1 MAKIDL
7 GRITPTYRGDYD
19 STVSYN
25 ELDIVYDDTIG
36 KSFIAKQA
44 SKGKD
49 LPVDKENE
57 YWGIIAK
64 QGPKGTAG
72 EVGPKGDKG
81 AAGDQGIQGERGPKG
96 DQGDQGPR
104 GPQGIQGD
112 QGVAGPKG
120 DKGDT
125 GKVDLGNT
133 NISDEYHDL
142 SPYLG
147 EKFIQKSVYLQYK
160 VSGGNITLIGNVTPK
175 EDIPSIGVY
184 TIFKNLPVLLKKSQ
198 NFIGSA
204 SGYNVFTMNS
214 ELETGIQMVKYADV
228 SNTTSTTIT
237 AGTLLSIS
245 STWAI
250 DVEYIE
256 TIGRTDNGSKYWMA
270 ELPNAAIELAW
281 AGNSESTLPRVN
293 MESADRYS
301 KRTGIGFA
309 INAGRF
315 LPDDDDPTNKAK
327 GRPQGATYYNG
338 VEYRLWND
346 EYSQALVIDNKGYL
360 SYAKHG
366 EKLADIDNIV
376 SAVTGFYAFYDEGKS
391 LPKPVVDDK
400 HLEQFDA
407 QPRSFVYQKYDG
419 SYGAVVVAGRGV
431 ESSPG
436 LTYEEMVEFVDNIG
450 DVRFAFN
457 LDGGGS
463 AEFSKHG
470 AVLNPSFDMNPT
482 ITEPRLVTN
491 FLVFKFRKFMYI

>member
-1 MAKIDL
+1 MSEVKL
-7 GRITPTYRGDYD
+7 GRVAPIYKGVYD
-19 STVSYN
+19 ETTAYN
-25 ELDIVYDDTIG
+25 ELDIVFDNTSG
-36 KSFIAKQA
+36 RSFIAKQDT
-44 SKGKD
+44 KGNA
-49 LPVDKENE
+49 LPTGTDND
-57 YWGIIAK
+57 YWGLIAENGK
-64 QGPKGTAG
+64 PGKNG
-72 EVGPKGDKG
+72 EVGP
-81 AAGDQGIQGERGPKG
+81 AGPQGKQGTMGPVGPQGPKG

-112 QGVAGPKG
+112 QGVAGP
-120 DKGDT
+120 KGDT

-175 EDIPSIGVY
+175 ENIPSIGVY
-184 TIFKNLPVLLKKSQ
+184 TIFKNLPVLLKKAQ

-204 SGYNVFTMNS
+204 SGSNIFTMNS

-228 SNTTSTTIT
+228 SNTTSTTIP
-237 AGTLLSIS
+237 AGTLLSVS

-270 ELPNAAIELAW
+270 ELPNAAVELAW
-281 AGNSESTLPRVN
+281 AGNSESILPKVN
-293 MESADRYS
+293 MESADQYS

-315 LPDDDDPTNKAK
+315 LPDNDEPTNKQK
-327 GRPQGATYYNG
+327 GRPQGSTYYNG
-338 VEYRLWND
+338 VEYTEWND
-346 EYSQALVIDNKGYL
+346 EYSQALVIDKQGYL

-376 SAVTGFYAFYDEGKS
+376 SAVTGFYAFYNEGKPLS
-391 LPKPVVDDK
+391 KPVVDDK

-407 QPRSFVYQKYDG
+407 QPRSFVYQKYNG
-419 SYGAVVVAGRGV
+419 NYGAVVVAGRDV
-431 ESSPG
+431 EDSPG
-436 LTYEEMVEFVDNIG
+436 LTYDEMVAFVNKIP

-470 AVLNPSFDMNPT
+470 VVLNPSFDMNPT

>member
-1 MAKIDL
+1 MSKIDL

-147 EKFIQKSVYLQYK
+147 EQFIQISPYLQYK
-160 VSGGNITLIGNVTPK
+160 VSGGNITLVGSVTPK
-175 EDIPSIGVY
+175 ENIPSIGVY
-184 TIFKNLPVLLKKSQ
+184 TIFKGLPVLLKKSQ

-204 SGYNVFTMNS
+204 SGSNIFTMNS

-228 SNTTSTTIT
+228 SNTTSTTIP

-270 ELPNAAIELAW
+270 ELQNAAIELAW
-281 AGNSESTLPRVN
+281 AGNSESTLPKVN
-293 MESADRYS
+293 MESADQYS

-315 LPDDDDPTNKAK
+315 LPDNDEPTNKRK
-327 GRPQGATYYNG
+327 GRPQGSTYYNG
-338 VEYRLWND
+338 VEYTEWND
-346 EYSQALVIDNKGYL
+346 EYSQALVIDKQGYL

-376 SAVTGFYAFYDEGKS
+376 SAVTGFYAFYDEGKP

-419 SYGAVVVAGRGV
+419 SYGAVVVAGRDV
-431 ESSPG
+431 EDSPG
-436 LTYEEMVEFVDNIG
+436 LTYDEMVAFVDKIP

-463 AEFSKHG
+463 SEFAKHG
-470 AVLNPSFDMNPT
+470 AVLNPSFDMNPA

>member
-1 MAKIDL
+1 MSEVKL
-7 GRITPTYRGDYD
+7 GRVAPIYKGVYD
-19 STVSYN
+19 ETTAYN
-25 ELDIVYDDTIG
+25 ALDIVYYNG
-36 KSFIAKQA
+36 RSYMAKQDT
-44 SKGKD
+44 KGNV
-49 LPVDKENE
+49 LPTEDNIEND
-57 YWGIIAK
+57 YWGLVAEK
-64 QGPKGTAG
+64 GEPGEPGKVGPTGPQGKQGTMGPSGEQGPKGDT
-72 EVGPKGDKG
+72 
-81 AAGDQGIQGERGPKG
+81 
-96 DQGDQGPR
+96 
-104 GPQGIQGD
+104 GPQG
-112 QGVAGPKG
+112 P
-120 DKGDT
+120 KGDT

-147 EKFIQKSVYLQYK
+147 DKFKRISSYFQYK
-160 VSGGNITLIGNVTPK
+160 IVEGNITFLGAVAPK
-175 EDIPSIGVY
+175 EDIPSTGIY
-184 TIFKNLPVLLKKSQ
+184 PIFEDLPVLLKKSQ

-204 SGYNVFTMNS
+204 SGSNIFTMNS

-228 SNTTSTTIT
+228 SNTTSTTIP

-281 AGNSESTLPRVN
+281 AGNSESTLPKVN
-293 MESADRYS
+293 MESADQYS
-301 KRTGIGFA
+301 KRTGVGFA

-315 LPDDDDPTNKAK
+315 LPDNDDPTNKAK

-366 EKLADIDNIV
+366 ETLSDIDNIA

-391 LPKPVVDDK
+391 LPKPNVDEK
-400 HLEQFDA
+400 HLSQFDA
-407 QPRSFVYQKYDG
+407 LPRTIVFQKYNG
-419 SYGAVVVAGRGV
+419 NYGAVVFAGRGV
-431 ESSPG
+431 EDSPG
-436 LTYEEMVEFVDNIG
+436 LTYDEMVAFVDKIP

-463 AEFSKHG
+463 SEFSKHG
-470 AVLNPSFDMNPT
+470 IVLNPSFDMNPT

>member
-1 MAKIDL
+1 MSEVRL
-7 GRITPTYRGDYD
+7 GRVAPIYRGVYD
-19 STVSYN
+19 ETTAYN
-25 ELDIVYDDTIG
+25 ALDIVYYNG
-36 KSFIAKQA
+36 RSYMAKQDT
-44 SKGKD
+44 KGNA
-49 LPVDKENE
+49 LPTETDND
-57 YWGIIAK
+57 YWGLIADKGADGAEGKIGPIGPQGK
-64 QGPKGTAG
+64 QGTMGPSGADG
-72 EVGPKGDKG
+72 PQGPKGDKG
-81 AAGDQGIQGERGPKG
+81 DTGPKG
-96 DQGDQGPR
+96 DKGDT
-104 GPQGIQGD
+104 
-112 QGVAGPKG
+112 GPKG

-133 NISDEYHDL
+133 NISDEYYDL
-142 SPYLG
+142 LPYLG
-147 EKFIQKSVYLQYK
+147 DKFIQKSAYLQYK
-160 VSGGNITLIGNVTPK
+160 VAGGNITLIGNVTPK

-204 SGYNVFTMNS
+204 SGSNILTMNS

-228 SNTTSTTIT
+228 SNTTSTTIP

-270 ELPNAAIELAW
+270 ELPNAAVELAW
-281 AGNSESTLPRVN
+281 AGNSESMLPKVN
-293 MESADRYS
+293 MESADQYS

-315 LPDDDDPTNKAK
+315 LPDNDEPTNKLK
-327 GRPQGATYYNG
+327 GRPQGSTYYNG
-338 VEYRLWND
+338 VEYTLWND
-346 EYSQALVIDNKGYL
+346 EYSQALVIDKQGYL

-376 SAVTGFYAFYDEGKS
+376 SAVTGFYAFYDEGKP

-419 SYGAVVVAGRGV
+419 SYGAVVVAGRDV
-431 ESSPG
+431 EDSPG
-436 LTYEEMVEFVDNIG
+436 LTYEEMVAFVDKIP

-463 AEFSKHG
+463 SEFAKHG
-470 AVLNPSFDMNPT
+470 VVLNPSFDMNPT

>member
-1 MAKIDL
+1 MSEVKL
-7 GRITPTYRGDYD
+7 GRVVPIYKGDYNP
-19 STVSYN
+19 STSYS
-25 ELDIVYDDTIG
+25 ELDIVFDNTSG
-36 KSFIAKQA
+36 RSFIAKQSA
-44 SKGKD
+44 KGNSLPTAGNIENDYWGLIADKGEPGEPGKD
-49 LPVDKENE
+49 GPA
-57 YWGIIAK
+57 GPQGK
-64 QGPKGTAG
+64 QGSMGPSGVNG
-72 EVGPKGDKG
+72 PQGPKGDKG
-81 AAGDQGIQGERGPKG
+81 DKGDIGPKG
-96 DQGDQGPR
+96 D
-104 GPQGIQGD
+104 
-112 QGVAGPKG
+112 KG
-120 DKGDT
+120 DTGPKGDT

-204 SGYNVFTMNS
+204 SGSNIFTMNS

-228 SNTTSTTIT
+228 SNITATTIP
-237 AGTLLSIS
+237 AGALLSIS

-281 AGNSESTLPRVN
+281 AGNSESTLPKVN
-293 MESADRYS
+293 MESADQYS

-309 INAGRF
+309 INGGRF
-315 LPDDDDPTNKAK
+315 LPDKDEPTNKRK
-327 GRPQGATYYNG
+327 GRPQGSTYYNG
-338 VEYRLWND
+338 VEYTEWND
-346 EYSQALVIDNKGYL
+346 EYSQALVIDKQGYL

-366 EKLADIDNIV
+366 EKLSDIDNIV
-376 SAVTGFYAFYDEGKS
+376 SAVTGFYAFYDEGKP

-419 SYGAVVVAGRGV
+419 SYGAVVVAGRDA

-436 LTYEEMVEFVDNIG
+436 LTHEEMIAFIDKIPN
-450 DVRFAFN
+450 VRFAFN

-470 AVLNPSFDMNPT
+470 VVLNPSFDMDKA
-482 ITEPRLVTN
+482 ITAPRLLPN
-491 FLVFKFRKFMYI
+491 FLVFKFRKFMYR

>member
-1 MAKIDL
+1 MSKYNL
-7 GRITPTYRGDYD
+7 GKVAPVYRGTYD
-19 STVSYN
+19 SSTSYN
-25 ELDIVYDDTIG
+25 ELDIVFDNTSG
-36 KSFIAKQA
+36 RSFIAKQPVNGN
-44 SKGKD
+44 S
-49 LPVDKENE
+49 LPTAGNIEND
-57 YWGIIAK
+57 YWGLVAE
-64 QGPKGTAG
+64 KGEPGKKG
-72 EVGPKGDKG
+72 EVGPAGPQGKQGMMGPAGVDG
-81 AAGDQGIQGERGPKG
+81 AKG

-104 GPQGIQGD
+104 GP
-112 QGVAGPKG
+112 KG
-120 DKGDT
+120 DTGPQGPKGDT

-204 SGYNVFTMNS
+204 SGSNIFTMNS
-214 ELETGIQMVKYADV
+214 ELETGIRMVKYADV
-228 SNTTSTTIT
+228 SNTTSTTIP

-270 ELPNAAIELAW
+270 ELPNAAVELAW
-281 AGNSESTLPRVN
+281 AGNSESILPKVN
-293 MESADRYS
+293 MESADQYS

-315 LPDDDDPTNKAK
+315 LPDNDEPTNKQK
-327 GRPQGATYYNG
+327 GRPQGSTYYNG
-338 VEYRLWND
+338 VEYTEWND
-346 EYSQALVIDNKGYL
+346 EYSQALVIDKQGYL

-376 SAVTGFYAFYDEGKS
+376 SAVTGFYAFYDEGKP

-419 SYGAVVVAGRGV
+419 SYGAVVVAGRDV

-436 LTYEEMVEFVDNIG
+436 LTHEEMIAFIDKIPN
-450 DVRFAFN
+450 VRFAFN

-470 AVLNPSFDMNPT
+470 VVLNPSFDMDKA
-482 ITEPRLVTN
+482 IKAPRLLPN
-491 FLVFKFRKFMYI
+491 FLVFKFRKFMYR

>member
-1 MAKIDL
+1 MSEVKL
-7 GRITPTYRGDYD
+7 GRVAPIYKGVYD
-19 STVSYN
+19 ETTAYN
-25 ELDIVYDDTIG
+25 ALDIVYYNG
-36 KSFIAKQA
+36 RSYMAKQDT
-44 SKGKD
+44 KGNV
-49 LPVDKENE
+49 LPTEDNIENYYCGLVAE
-57 YWGIIAK
+57 KGEPGEPGKVGPTGPQGK
-64 QGPKGTAG
+64 QGTMGPSG
-72 EVGPKGDKG
+72 E
-81 AAGDQGIQGERGPKG
+81 QGPKG

-104 GPQGIQGD
+104 GPQGIKGD

-147 EKFIQKSVYLQYK
+147 EKFTQKSPYLQYK
-160 VSGGNITLIGNVTPK
+160 ITDGNITFVGSVTPK
-175 EDIPSIGVY
+175 EDIPAKGVY
-184 TIFKNLPVLLKKSQ
+184 TIFKGLPVLLKKSQ

-204 SGYNVFTMNS
+204 SGSNIFTMNS

-228 SNTTSTTIT
+228 SNTTSTTIP

-270 ELPNAAIELAW
+270 ELPNAAVELAW
-281 AGNSESTLPRVN
+281 AGNSESMLPKVN
-293 MESADRYS
+293 MESADQYS

-315 LPDDDDPTNKAK
+315 LPDNDEPTNKRK
-327 GRPQGATYYNG
+327 GRPQGSTYYNG
-338 VEYRLWND
+338 VEYTLWND
-346 EYSQALVIDNKGYL
+346 EYSQALVIDKQGYL

-376 SAVTGFYAFYDEGKS
+376 SAVTGFYAFYDEGKP

-419 SYGAVVVAGRGV
+419 SYGAVVVAGRDV
-431 ESSPG
+431 EDSPG
-436 LTYEEMVEFVDNIG
+436 LTYEEMVAFVDKIP

-463 AEFSKHG
+463 SEFAKHG
-470 AVLNPSFDMNPT
+470 VVLNPSFDMNKT
-482 ITEPRLVTN
+482 IKTPRLLPN
-491 FLVFKFRKFMYI
+491 FLVFKFRKFMYR